1 MNVLT
6 KGPLHHAAAFSF
18 LPLEL
23 QLATTASVCQALRI
37 DQ

>member
-1 MNVLT
+1 MNILT
-6 KGPLHHAAAFSF
+6 TRPLHHAAAFSF

-23 QLATTASVCQALRI
+23 QLATTVSLCQALRI

>member
-6 KGPLHHAAAFSF
+6 TRPLHHAAALSF

-23 QLATTASVCQALRI
+23 QLATTVSICHALRI